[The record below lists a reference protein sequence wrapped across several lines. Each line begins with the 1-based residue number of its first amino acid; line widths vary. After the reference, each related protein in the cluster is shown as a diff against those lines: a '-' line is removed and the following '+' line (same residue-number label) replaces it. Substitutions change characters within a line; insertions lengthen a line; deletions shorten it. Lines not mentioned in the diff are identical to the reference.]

1 MIQDFLFDGQTLS
14 GFGYMICS
22 FDSSGTNS
30 TEFVSYMNYTEI
42 KSPLSNVSHRVS
54 DLYDNNLSHTIQI
67 CKKNCNNDIN
77 YTITADEVSELSR
90 WLCRKDYK
98 WFKWIDDED
107 NDEIFYQVRI
117 NLKQIKIYD
126 NKVGFELD
134 IISNRPYGLTN
145 EIKANYNNAANSTIR
160 LDVYSDEEGY
170 IYPDIII
177 KIKENGNL
185 KLNNIYENRM
195 TYIANCNTDEVITII
210 GGDTQQIISNNENH
224 NLSQDFNYIFPRLCN
239 LYRHSTNEI
248 SINLA
253 CDVEIKYRGIRKVG
267 I

>member
-22 FDSSGTNS
+22 FDSSNSNS
-30 TEFVSYMNYTEI
+30 TEFVSNMSYTEI
-42 KSPLSNVSHRVS
+42 KSPLSNISHTVSAS
-54 DLYDNNLSHTIQI
+54 YENNLSRTIQI
-67 CKKNCNNDIN
+67 CKKNCNDSNYNITND
-77 YTITADEVSELSR
+77 ELSELSR

-107 NDEIFYQVRI
+107 DDEIFYQVHI
-117 NLKQIKIYD
+117 TLKKIEMHD

-134 IISNRPYGLTN
+134 IISNRPYGMTN
-145 EIKANYNNAANSTIR
+145 EIKANYNNADNSPIR

-170 IYPDIII
+170 IYPDLII

-185 KLNNIYENRM
+185 KITNTYENRI
-195 TYIANCNTDEVITII
+195 TQINNCEAGEIITII
-210 GGDTQQIISNNENH
+210 GNDVKQIRSSSGH
-224 NLSQDFNYIFPRLCN
+224 NLSFDFNYIFPRLC
-239 LYRHSTNEI
+239 STYSQSNNEI
-248 SINLA
+248 TVNLN
-253 CDVEIKYRGIRKVG
+253 CDIEIKYRGVRKVG